1 MKKSKQPQPST
12 ELRFNFNEGKQRLI
26 NLMNESTSDIKSDM
40 LKDLKLT
47 LDEERED
54 ILGEIED
61 VIDTIRSF
69 ERTSNI
75 VIERIEK
82 ADNIASIIAAF
93 EHSVFEEMEETILCT
108 FFGLE
113 SVTINYDKVN

>member
-12 ELRFNFNEGKQRLI
+12 ELKFNFNEGKQRLI

-47 LDEERED
+47 LDEGKED
-54 ILGEIED
+54 ILCEIED
-61 VIDTIRSF
+61 ILSTIRSF
-69 ERTSNI
+69 ERTSRE

-93 EHSVFEEMEETILCT
+93 EYSVFEEMEETILCT
-108 FFGLE
+108 FFGIK
-113 SVTINYDKVN
+113 SVTIDYDKVN

>member
-1 MKKSKQPQPST
+1 MKKSKQPQPAT

-61 VIDTIRSF
+61 IISTIRGF

-75 VIERIEK
+75 VIERIEE

-93 EHSVFEEMEETILCT
+93 EYSVFEEMEETILCT

-113 SVTINYDKVN
+113 NVTINYDKVN